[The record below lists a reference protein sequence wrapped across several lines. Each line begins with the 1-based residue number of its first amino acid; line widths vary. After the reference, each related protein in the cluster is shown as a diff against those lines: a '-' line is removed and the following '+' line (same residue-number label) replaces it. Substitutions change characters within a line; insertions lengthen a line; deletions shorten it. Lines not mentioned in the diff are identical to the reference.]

1 MVHILHGAAAKNV
14 GSVIMAY
21 GQDLFEG
28 VTGIFT
34 TSIASLASTMI
45 IIQLVFINETLL
57 GNSKAKLFFAFG
69 YFLALVIFY
78 TTALIC
84 FPVGGGGKGEGDGVE
99 EGEGMEMEGGGEDES
114 EGGMVGSLGNLLSSK
129 TRQQMLAMIPF
140 QRLTTASFYCFSL
153 GYLFGYWANLNLAK
167 KTENATVNICFYLA
181 LSFIF
186 YLFTVFIL
194 KSCSWQSGLICT
206 SIGVIFGM
214 VWSQIVEGKIMA
226 SAATAPEG
234 DDDTRQKGTLCDKG
248 NNDMI
253 CNAFRL

>member
-129 TRQQMLAMIPF
+129 TRQQMLD
-140 QRLTTASFYCFSL
+140 SL
-153 GYLFGYWANLNLAK
+153 PAADDRVVLLLFAWISVWILGEPEPGEENRKCDGQYLFL
-167 KTENATVNICFYLA
+167 
-181 LSFIF
+181 
-186 YLFTVFIL
+186 
-194 KSCSWQSGLICT
+194 
-206 SIGVIFGM
+206 
-214 VWSQIVEGKIMA
+214 
-226 SAATAPEG
+226 P
-234 DDDTRQKGTLCDKG
+234 GTLIHLLPLHG
-248 NNDMI
+248 VYSEELQL
-253 CNAFRL
+253 AVRLDLHKHRRHLWHGLVTNRGRKNHGVRGDRARR